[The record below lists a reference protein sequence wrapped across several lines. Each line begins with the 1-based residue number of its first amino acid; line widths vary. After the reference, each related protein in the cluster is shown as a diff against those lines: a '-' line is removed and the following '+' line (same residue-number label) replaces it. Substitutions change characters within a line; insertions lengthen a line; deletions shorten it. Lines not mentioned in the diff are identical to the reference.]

1 MVNFSPK
8 RNNLITPERAA
19 ILLPSIIS
27 SLIAFILF
35 TTFSIPKYVSSN
47 MVKNELKQF
56 KIKVSKL
63 PDLQKQSRIISEKL
77 VKLNSQKSKIIELI
91 SGTTNLETFI
101 SRLGYIGNKNNI
113 EFNSIKPISS
123 IKFVEAE
130 NSQIQDELNINPDE
144 LLVEGVKK
152 YNLDLDLNAKY
163 LDLLSFL
170 KELEL
175 QENIILFEDFT
186 LEKIETNEEIKSQDE
201 IKDLKVN
208 LKIVVYGKI

>member
-56 KIKVSKL
+56 KLKVSKL

-77 VKLNSQKSKIIELI
+77 VKLNSQKS
-91 SGTTNLETFI
+91 
-101 SRLGYIGNKNNI
+101 
-113 EFNSIKPISS
+113 
-123 IKFVEAE
+123 
-130 NSQIQDELNINPDE
+130 
-144 LLVEGVKK
+144 
-152 YNLDLDLNAKY
+152 
-163 LDLLSFL
+163 
-170 KELEL
+170 
-175 QENIILFEDFT
+175 
-186 LEKIETNEEIKSQDE
+186 
-201 IKDLKVN
+201 
-208 LKIVVYGKI
+208 

>member
-1 MVNFSPK
+1 MCHANSI
-8 RNNLITPERAA
+8 RH
-19 ILLPSIIS
+19 SIIFE
-27 SLIAFILF
+27 ACVDNRE
-35 TTFSIPKYVSSN
+35 P
-47 MVKNELKQF
+47 
-56 KIKVSKL
+56 
-63 PDLQKQSRIISEKL
+63 
-77 VKLNSQKSKIIELI
+77 
-91 SGTTNLETFI
+91 
-101 SRLGYIGNKNNI
+101 I

-123 IKFVEAE
+123 IKFVETE
-130 NSQIQDELNINPDE
+130 NSEIQDELNINPDE

-152 YNLDLDLNAKY
+152 YNLDLNLNAKY

-208 LKIVVYGKI
+208 LKIAVYGKI